1 MSGTVDAPPN
11 HSQSRDE
18 SNIAFSRTVDWAIGA
33 VLGIFGVLLALSGAA
48 LYASSTYTVVTE
60 VIQNGEFQSDVLT
73 EAEAI
78 DILVALGQWS
88 AIGLAVTGGLLVAL
102 GIAIVVLHGRAREN
116 TEATP
121 AWILGAAGAIV
132 SVVLSF
138 IPLSPVLGGATAS
151 YLDAD
156 QTASGLG
163 TGTLAGVI
171 GGLPPLVIT
180 VFAGF
185 GLFMGIPGGL
195 APTAAAL
202 LIATAILTLLY
213 FVALSAVGG
222 YLGAWARN
230 RQRSA

>member
-1 MSGTVDAPPN
+1 MTENADAIPN
-11 HSQSRDE
+11 EGRSIGD

-33 VLGIFGVLLALSGAA
+33 VIGVFGALLALSGAA
-48 LYASSTYTVVTE
+48 VYASSSYTVITE
-60 VIQNGEFQSDVLT
+60 VIQSGEFQSDVLT

-88 AIGLAVTGGLLVAL
+88 GIGLAVTGGLIVAL
-102 GIAIVVLHGRAREN
+102 GVAIVVLHGRAREN
-116 TEATP
+116 AEATP
-121 AWILGAAGAIV
+121 AWILGVAGAIV

-138 IPLSPVLGGATAS
+138 IPFSPVLGGVAAS

-171 GGLPPLVIT
+171 GALPLLVIT

-185 GLFMGIPGGL
+185 GLFMGVPGEL
-195 APTAAAL
+195 APTAAAF
-202 LIATAILTLLY
+202 LIFAAILTLLY

-230 RQRSA
+230 RRRSV